1 MLIYELG
8 PADDGSFL
16 GGIESHILGLARQ
29 LSREHDVTL
38 LTGMIPGSK
47 PTVQMN
53 GFRVVRSDLLGLVS
67 RSWDP
72 TTLTTARQLLC
83 AVPSLFKG
91 LDIRAD
97 IYHGHLYASGLVGL
111 SLSRLAGA
119 SAVNTI
125 HGSYYD
131 HWLEIT
137 HSRVRARAYR
147 SAERALS
154 TFLAHHCDVQI
165 HTATDFARKVA
176 RWGGDPSKMRI
187 ILNGVDTERFC
198 PHAFQAESPPV
209 VMTVRR
215 LVPKNGV
222 EFLVRAARYVKSN
235 VQFWI
240 VGGGPQKAYLERIAD
255 ELPSDS
261 AVRFLGPIPNSELP
275 DLMSKAAVVVIPS
288 IVEASSISLLEA
300 MAMEKPTIVTDI
312 PGIDE
317 VASPERSVMVPPRS
331 PEAIAEAIDYLLSR
345 PARACRMGR
354 RARRYVVEHRSHK
367 AMSLQTLRAYRD
379 ALSA

>member
-1 MLIYELG
+1 
-8 PADDGSFL
+8 
-16 GGIESHILGLARQ
+16 
-29 LSREHDVTL
+29 
-38 LTGMIPGSK
+38 
-47 PTVQMN
+47 
-53 GFRVVRSDLLGLVS
+53 
-67 RSWDP
+67 
-72 TTLTTARQLLC
+72 
-83 AVPSLFKG
+83 
-91 LDIRAD
+91 
-97 IYHGHLYASGLVGL
+97 
-111 SLSRLAGA
+111 
-119 SAVNTI
+119 
-125 HGSYYD
+125 
-131 HWLEIT
+131 
-137 HSRVRARAYR
+137 
-147 SAERALS
+147 
-154 TFLAHHCDVQI
+154 
-165 HTATDFARKVA
+165 
-176 RWGGDPSKMRI
+176 MRI

-198 PHAFQAESPPV
+198 PHAFQGESPPV